1 MPKPLAI
8 CIEDLA
14 PASEAERFLRCVAVP
29 GRQPGLRLDE
39 KGAVLW
45 QSEEEAVE
53 LWVSA
58 DERLVLY
65 RPEGS
70 AATTVRRGERSL
82 AAPAE
87 KPVILIDQDEIDVG
101 ARRLRIHVHGEAPEV
116 AAPSPLV
123 PETQQSGPLGRL
135 ARAAAAVALGSVMAA
150 GCGEVEVRVH
160 PPKPKASTPTPT
172 FDVSETQPKPS
183 PPPSPTIEVRDQ
195 PPLPTLPPPPP
206 SPPIDVRDMP
216 TGVTSSPD

>member
-14 PASEAERFLRCVAVP
+14 PASEAERYLRCVAVP
-29 GRQPGLRLDE
+29 GRQPGLRLDSQ
-39 KGAVLW
+39 GTVLW

-82 AAPAE
+82 EAPAG
-87 KPVILIDQDEIDVG
+87 KPVIILDQDELEVG

-116 AAPSPLV
+116 TAPSPFV
-123 PETQQSGPLGRL
+123 PETKTTGPLGRL
-135 ARAAAAVALGSVMAA
+135 ARAAAAVALGAVVAV
-150 GCGEVEVRVH
+150 GCGEGDVRDNPPRPVS
-160 PPKPKASTPTPT
+160 PPKSKVQTPTPA
-172 FDVSETQPKPS
+172 
-183 PPPSPTIEVRDQ
+183 PT
-195 PPLPTLPPPPP
+195 
-206 SPPIDVRDMP
+206 IDVRDFP
-216 TGVTSSPD
+216 PEPIAPPER

>member
-14 PASEAERFLRCVAVP
+14 PASEAERYLRCVAVS
-29 GRQPGLRLDE
+29 GRQPGLRLDSQ
-39 KGAVLW
+39 GTVLW

-82 AAPAE
+82 AAPAG
-87 KPVILIDQDEIDVG
+87 KPVILIDQDEIEIG
-101 ARRLRIHVHGEAPEV
+101 ERRLRIHVHGEAPAV
-116 AAPSPLV
+116 VAPSLFV
-123 PETQQSGPLGRL
+123 PETKQPGPLGRL

-150 GCGEVEVRVH
+150 GCGEGEVRDNQPTPIP
-160 PPKPKASTPTPT
+160 PPKSKVQTPTPA
-172 FDVSETQPKPS
+172 
-183 PPPSPTIEVRDQ
+183 
-195 PPLPTLPPPPP
+195 
-206 SPPIDVRDMP
+206 PPIDVRDHPPRMAAP
-216 TGVTSSPD
+216 RE